1 MKAFALDGHDA
12 AGKTTLAQSLAEAI
26 GARYVRPFGGD
37 PGRRLIEA
45 YQARRHGDVLAIGR
59 EAILSQL
66 QAAPAVALVL
76 DRGWVTVATLVPRKL
91 FVAEWDL
98 WLPSALLWCDEA
110 TTIRRLG
117 ARADDEN
124 EPDDWHAHFLAA
136 YLDRF
141 GLRPGV
147 VVRTDQQSETDSVAE
162 LIRLFEA
169 APPFDMPRVAA

>member
-1 MKAFALDGHDA
+1 VKAFALDGHDA
-12 AGKTTLAQSLAEAI
+12 AGKTTLARNLAEAT

-45 YQARRHGDVLAIGR
+45 YEAGRHSDVLAIGR

-66 QAAPAVALVL
+66 QGPSTDALVL
-76 DRGWVTVATLVPRKL
+76 DRGWVTVATLVPRDL
-91 FVAEWDL
+91 FLAEWDL

-110 TTIRRLG
+110 TTILRLC
-117 ARADDEN
+117 ARAVDED
-124 EPDDWHAHFLAA
+124 EPDDWHAHFLAT

-147 VVRTDQQSETDSVAE
+147 VVRTDQQSEPDCVAE

-169 APPFDMPRVAA
+169 ASPFDVPRVAV

>member
-12 AGKTTLAQSLAEAI
+12 AGKTTLARSLAEAT

-45 YQARRHGDVLAIGR
+45 YQVGRHDDVLAIGR

-66 QAAPAVALVL
+66 QAAATDALVL
-76 DRGWVTVATLVPRKL
+76 DRGWVTVATLVPRERFL
-91 FVAEWDL
+91 AEWDL

-110 TTIRRLG
+110 TTVRRLG
-117 ARADDEN
+117 ARAVYED
-124 EPDDWHAHFLAA
+124 EPDDWHAHFLAT

-141 GLRPGV
+141 GLRPGM
-147 VVRTDQQSETDSVAE
+147 VVRTDQQSEADSAAE